1 MITGERLELR
11 WVITGVI
18 VLLAAAVAGL
28 TIGQSSIAAVDA
40 LKEVADRLPLVSVDS
55 GLTDIQKN
63 IVWEVRVPRVL
74 LGGMVGA
81 SLAVAGGGYQAVFRN
96 PLADPFL
103 LGAAAGAG
111 VGATVAIAYG
121 IGDGVGG
128 LDPVPMLAFIGAMFA
143 VLLSWVVGSAA
154 QQRSAASLLLA
165 GVAVASFLTAV
176 QTFILQRNAEVIRQV
191 YTWLL
196 GRLTTAT
203 WDEVRLIA
211 PYFIVSSVIV
221 IGLRRVL
228 DVMRV
233 GDAEAT
239 SLGIRP
245 GVVRG
250 VVVVAASLGTAAAVA
265 VSGLI
270 AFVGLIGPHTIRLL
284 VGASNRVV
292 LPLALLFGA
301 AFLIGADVV
310 ARNAVDQGEVPIG
323 VITAFCG
330 APFFLMVLRTSRRLV
345 A

>member
-1 MITGERLELR
+1 MIAGERLQFR
-11 WVITGVI
+11 WVLTGVL
-18 VLLAAAVAGL
+18 VLLASAIAGL
-28 TIGQSSIAAVDA
+28 TIGQSSVGAIAA
-40 LKEVADRLPLVSVDS
+40 LKEVADRLPFIAVES
-55 GLTDIQKN
+55 GLTEIQKN

-111 VGATVAIAYG
+111 VGATLAIAYG

-128 LDPVPMLAFIGAMFA
+128 LDPVPLLAFVGAMFA

-211 PYFIVSSVIV
+211 PYFIISSVAV
-221 IGLRRVL
+221 IALRRVL

-233 GDAEAT
+233 GDAEAA

-245 GVVRG
+245 GLVRG

-301 AFLIGADVV
+301 ASLIGADVV

-330 APFFLMVLRTSRRLV
+330 APFFLVVLRTSRRLV
-345 A
+345 T

>member
-1 MITGERLELR
+1 VITGERLELR

>member
-1 MITGERLELR
+1 MIAGERLQFR
-11 WVITGVI
+11 WVLTGVL
-18 VLLAAAVAGL
+18 VLLASAIAGL
-28 TIGQSSIAAVDA
+28 TIGQSSVGAIAA
-40 LKEVADRLPLVSVDS
+40 LKEVADRLPFIAVES
-55 GLTDIQKN
+55 GLTEIQKN

-111 VGATVAIAYG
+111 VGATLAIAYG

-128 LDPVPMLAFIGAMFA
+128 LDPVPLLAFVGAMFA

-211 PYFIVSSVIV
+211 PYFIISSVAV
-221 IGLRRVL
+221 IALRRVL

-233 GDAEAT
+233 GDAEAA

-245 GVVRG
+245 GLVRG

-330 APFFLMVLRTSRRLV
+330 APFFLVVLRTSRRLV
-345 A
+345 T

>member
-1 MITGERLELR
+1 MIAGERLQFR
-11 WVITGVI
+11 WVLTGVL
-18 VLLAAAVAGL
+18 VLLASAIAGL
-28 TIGQSSIAAVDA
+28 TIGQASVGAIAA
-40 LKEVADRLPLVSVDS
+40 LKEVADRLPFIAVES
-55 GLTDIQKN
+55 GLTEIQKN

-111 VGATVAIAYG
+111 VGATLAIAYG

-128 LDPVPMLAFIGAMFA
+128 LDPVPLLAFVGAMFA

-211 PYFIVSSVIV
+211 PYFIISSVAV
-221 IGLRRVL
+221 IALRRVL

-233 GDAEAT
+233 GDAEAA

-245 GVVRG
+245 GLVRG

-330 APFFLMVLRTSRRLV
+330 APFFLVVLRTSRRLV
-345 A
+345 T

>member
-1 MITGERLELR
+1 
-11 WVITGVI
+11 
-18 VLLAAAVAGL
+18 
-28 TIGQSSIAAVDA
+28 
-40 LKEVADRLPLVSVDS
+40 
-55 GLTDIQKN
+55 
-63 IVWEVRVPRVL
+63 
-74 LGGMVGA
+74 
-81 SLAVAGGGYQAVFRN
+81 
-96 PLADPFL
+96 
-103 LGAAAGAG
+103 
-111 VGATVAIAYG
+111 
-121 IGDGVGG
+121 
-128 LDPVPMLAFIGAMFA
+128 MFA

-211 PYFIVSSVIV
+211 PYFIISSVAV
-221 IGLRRVL
+221 IALRRVL

-233 GDAEAT
+233 GDAEAA

-245 GVVRG
+245 GLVRG

-330 APFFLMVLRTSRRLV
+330 APFFLVVFRTSRRLV
-345 A
+345 T

>member
-1 MITGERLELR
+1 MIAGERLRLR
-11 WVITGVI
+11 WVLTGVL
-18 VLLAAAVAGL
+18 VLLASAVAGL
-28 TIGQSSIAAVDA
+28 TIGQSSVGAIAA
-40 LKEVADRLPLVSVDS
+40 LKEVADRLPLIAVDS
-55 GLTDIQKN
+55 GLTEIQKN

-111 VGATVAIAYG
+111 VGATLAIAYG

-128 LDPVPMLAFIGAMFA
+128 LDPVPLLAFVGAMFA

-211 PYFIVSSVIV
+211 PYFIISSVAV
-221 IGLRRVL
+221 IALRRVL

-233 GDAEAT
+233 GDAEAA

-245 GVVRG
+245 GLVRG

-345 A
+345 T